1 MFSRARMR
9 LCSDTAIARDRLR
22 TRAEQVGNTTSK
34 TRRSEESHKI
44 AQDRTTFMF
53 DCTLQFDYWQM
64 VVKSYRKCAIDPMT
78 ILYLSFAIDG
88 LLQQYLLLIA
98 KIDRTKR
105 TLLAK
110 TNPLPPV
117 GTGNGRV
124 WSPSRVCADFLSNR
138 KTLKQEPPA
147 AKPP

>member
-1 MFSRARMR
+1 MFSRVKMR
-9 LCSDTAIARDRLR
+9 RCFHTAIARDRLR
-22 TRAEQVGNTTSK
+22 TRAGQIGNTTS
-34 TRRSEESHKI
+34 TTGRSKESHRI
-44 AQDRTTFMF
+44 AQDRTTLMF
-53 DCTLQFDYWQM
+53 DLASQFEYWRV

-98 KIDRTKR
+98 KIDRTNLA
-105 TLLAK
+105 LLAK
-110 TNPLPPV
+110 TNPSPS
-117 GTGNGRV
+117 GGSGNGRV
-124 WSPSRVCADFLSNR
+124 WSPSRVFADFLSNR